1 MLTNETVSKLQ
12 DMRLGTMARQFK
24 QQLDDPI
31 VRNLSFEDRFG
42 LLVDAEWATRKS
54 NHMARLIKNASY
66 AIPSA
71 CIPDVLTAKDLQAY
85 LHISRAGAYNLLSR
99 SDFPTLHIGKRKL
112 VTLRNL
118 QQWMEQST
126 GKITL

>member
-1 MLTNETVSKLQ
+1 MT
-12 DMRLGTMARQFK
+12 DRGY
-24 QQLDDPI
+24 QQTTTP
-31 VRNLSFEDRFG
+31 
-42 LLVDAEWATRKS
+42 KS
-54 NHMARLIKNASY
+54 IINKENSMNNN
-66 AIPSA
+66 
-71 CIPDVLTAKDLQAY
+71 IPDVLTAKDLQAY

-99 SDFPTLHIGKRKL
+99 ADFPTLHIGKRKL